1 MKIYLMV
8 LMISALFTAIR
19 FTAVQDK
26 NPNSLPQ

>member
-19 FTAVQDK
+19 FTTVQDK
-26 NPNSLPQ
+26 KPTSLPQ

>member
-19 FTAVQDK
+19 FTTTQDK
-26 NPNSLPQ
+26 NPTSLPQ

>member
-19 FTAVQDK
+19 FTTVQDK
-26 NPNSLPQ
+26 NPTSLPQ